1 MKELKDQR
9 GDALSAPQVHGS
21 KAFSQGFQELRA
33 GGLRSMWQGN
43 AVNVLK
49 GTPQSTLQCLIYA
62 QVRRSRGS
70 TCGVWNIRSGFVLLS
85 DERRCPPCR

>member
-1 MKELKDQR
+1 MTVIQFKVFPL
-9 GDALSAPQVHGS
+9 QVHGS
-21 KAFSQGFQELRA
+21 KAFSQGFLEMRA

-62 QVRRSRGS
+62 QVCMAALKFSS
-70 TCGVWNIRSGFVLLS
+70 MNY
-85 DERRCPPCR
+85 